1 MGICSPHGSIAN
13 QNLLRRLSSVLFSC
27 NSAFDLGKLAWA
39 LVIGIPY
46 VEYAEREEM
55 NVLQKQCRSSDPGC
69 LQINCAPD

>member
-13 QNLLRRLSSVLFSC
+13 QNQLRRLSSVLFRTC

-46 VEYAEREEM
+46 VEYAERE
-55 NVLQKQCRSSDPGC
+55 R
-69 LQINCAPD
+69 